1 MPNDPGEK
9 RVTPLRAI
17 RLKCL
22 DCVLGSAQEVQ
33 LCPSTDCPLWR
44 FRLGKNPNIVLS
56 DEERER
62 RAARGRASA
71 ENLRNRKQD
80 ALR

>member
-1 MPNDPGEK
+1 MPNEPGEK
-9 RVTPLRAI
+9 RLTALKAI

-71 ENLRNRKQD
+71 ENLHNRKQD
-80 ALR
+80 AV